1 MIKYIKKDNI
11 LGKYILLGN
20 IIYWDYDIFWRFNI
34 LGI

>member
-20 IIYWDYDIFWRFNI
+20 ITYWDYDIFWSFNI